1 MLPSALSLLLSPPL
15 LCLTPLLLLINPSPS
30 GPAPPVSP
38 PITCPSAPKKEG
50 TDGKQ
55 GGPLAPRPLRAAVD
69 GRTPP
74 PPRYHQSRTSTTKR
88 GDRPSRAAQD
98 APRCRRAVDIRDRPA
113 GPRTTSARGS
123 APKRPSAR
131 PPANPPDSSLCEVVP
146 LLEGDDVDTR
156 GGDAF
161 SGASGCSVGR
171 RRPRRPRRPRRS
183 PRGVSV
189 RRAGGRK
196 GPRTDRRTE
205 ARWAKAGQILHPTTA
220 ENCGRRVNK
229 KRTEGRPPAFAH
241 QRSSGWVASV
251 LASATNT
258 HSLRLLTL
266 KKTFGGSQPP
276 LSLRSSSARPLPP
289 SSPAAVR
296 ARACDRRRCLSPDT
310 SGASA
315 PPRGAVVDR

>member
-1 MLPSALSLLLSPPL
+1 MMLPSALSLLLSPPL

-50 TDGKQ
+50 TDGRRPQ
-55 GGPLAPRPLRAAVD
+55 RARWPTRSSPTACCGGRSDTAATSLSPKPNKHNETRRPTEQSSPRRSSM
-69 GRTPP
+69 
-74 PPRYHQSRTSTTKR
+74 PPR
-88 GDRPSRAAQD
+88 
-98 APRCRRAVDIRDRPA
+98 RRHPRPA
-113 GPRTTSARGS
+113 GRPTDNERARQRPKETER
-123 APKRPSAR
+123 APAR
-131 PPANPPDSSLCEVVP
+131 QPARFLSLALCEVVP

-161 SGASGCSVGR
+161 SGASGCSGG
-171 RRPRRPRRPRRS
+171 RRPRRPRRRPRRS

-229 KRTEGRPPAFAH
+229 KRTE
-241 QRSSGWVASV
+241 SGHL
-251 LASATNT
+251 LARTN
-258 HSLRLLTL
+258 
-266 KKTFGGSQPP
+266 G
-276 LSLRSSSARPLPP
+276 
-289 SSPAAVR
+289 
-296 ARACDRRRCLSPDT
+296 
-310 SGASA
+310 
-315 PPRGAVVDR
+315 PRGGWRPFWHRPQTLTPFVCLP

>member
-55 GGPLAPRPLRAAVD
+55 GGPLAPRPLPAAVD

-131 PPANPPDSSLCEVVP
+131 PPANPPDSSLSLSVKLFHFLRVTTSTLEAATRSAAP
-146 LLEGDDVDTR
+146 PGAPAGGGRAGRAGRDALLVECQCGEREEGR
-156 GGDAF
+156 GLGRTD
-161 SGASGCSVGR
+161 GLRRGGR
-171 RRPRRPRRPRRS
+171 RRAKSYTRRPR
-183 PRGVSV
+183 
-189 RRAGGRK
+189 K
-196 GPRTDRRTE
+196 
-205 ARWAKAGQILHPTTA
+205 TA
-220 ENCGRRVNK
+220 E
-229 KRTEGRPPAFAH
+229 EE
-241 QRSSGWVASV
+241 
-251 LASATNT
+251 
-258 HSLRLLTL
+258 
-266 KKTFGGSQPP
+266 
-276 LSLRSSSARPLPP
+276 
-289 SSPAAVR
+289 
-296 ARACDRRRCLSPDT
+296 
-310 SGASA
+310 
-315 PPRGAVVDR
+315 